1 MSPLERKR
9 SKSNKRFL
17 YACAAVVGL
26 YFVSSIVS
34 FEFVEG
40 EGEGEEGYLNLILFS
55 QGLPRLGYRKCSFS
69 LLPGRKNQIILVYLN
84 YSL

>member
-40 EGEGEEGYLNLILFS
+40 EGEGEEETED
-55 QGLPRLGYRKCSFS
+55 K
-69 LLPGRKNQIILVYLN
+69 KEK
-84 YSL
+84 